1 MSKGKKKA
9 KLVASPVDQDQHDRL
24 FFCSAAFKRIRSVA
38 GSVDQKYAKV
48 TPKGIRSKMDGEGEG
63 DKGDEGV
70 KVMQR

>member
-1 MSKGKKKA
+1 MSKGKKKR
-9 KLVASPVDQDQHDRL
+9 SWWPVQWDQDQHDRL

-48 TPKGIRSKMDGEGEG
+48 TPKGILSKMDGGGEG